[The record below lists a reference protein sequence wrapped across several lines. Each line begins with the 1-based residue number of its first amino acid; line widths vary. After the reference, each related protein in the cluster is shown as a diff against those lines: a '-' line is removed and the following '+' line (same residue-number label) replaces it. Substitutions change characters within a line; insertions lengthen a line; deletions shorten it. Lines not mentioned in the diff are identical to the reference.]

1 MEKLELQIQEQL
13 KVLVP
18 KAKNIE
24 LHATVS
30 DSSYAIEFI
39 AEVDGKKMQCYDMAD
54 NGLIDEDELN
64 QVLAEIADGIRKDA
78 GYKKGEVNKL
88 SFTF

>member
-24 LHATVS
+24 LRATVS

-64 QVLAEIADGIRKDA
+64 RILAEISDDIRKDA
-78 GYKKGEVNKL
+78 SYKKGEVNKL

>member
-78 GYKKGEVNKL
+78 SCKKGEVNKL